1 MYPFLRLGLNLF
13 SARKLPPMNVLDLHV
28 SQHRCRLVDCDIFLE
43 MNNGRIL
50 TLYEMGRFQ
59 AAVRMGLWALLKKK
73 RWGLTVA
80 GTSIRYR
87 RRIAPL
93 EKYEIRTKI
102 ATWDDR
108 FVYIEQ
114 GMFKMS
120 GECASHVLF
129 RTAVVAKGRAV
140 PTDVLIEAMGVT
152 DPRPEPADWVRNWI
166 DAEATR
172 PWPPE
177 MEKPKF
183 GQPNLDSWTPVEP

>member
-1 MYPFLRLGLNLF
+1 MYPFLRLALNLY
-13 SARKLPPMNVLDLHV
+13 SARKLPPMNALGLHV
-28 SQHRCRLVDCDIFLE
+28 SQHRCRLMDCDIFME

-59 AAVRMGLWALLKKK
+59 AAVRMGLWSLLKKK

-87 RRIAPL
+87 RRIVPF
-93 EKYEIRTKI
+93 EKYETRTRI

-120 GECASHVLF
+120 GECASHVLL
-129 RTAVVAKGRAV
+129 RTAVVANGRAV
-140 PTDVLIEAMGVT
+140 PTDTLIKAMEIT
-152 DPRPEPADWVRNWI
+152 EPRPEPADWVRNWI

-172 PWPPE
+172 PWPPVLIH
-177 MEKPKF
+177 P
-183 GQPNLDSWTPVEP
+183 L

>member
-1 MYPFLRLGLNLF
+1 MYPFIRLGWTLLK
-13 SARKLPPMNVLDLHV
+13 SRRLPPMDPLELHV
-28 SQHRCRLVDCDIFLE
+28 SQHRCWPVDCDIFME

-59 AAVRMGLWALLKKK
+59 ASVRMGLWPLLKRKK
-73 RWGLTVA
+73 WGLTVA

-87 RRIAPL
+87 RRILPF
-93 EKYEIRTKI
+93 EKFETRTKI

-114 GMFKMS
+114 GMFKKN

-129 RTAVVAKGRAV
+129 RTAVVEKGRAV
-140 PTDVLIEAMGVT
+140 ETSRLIEALGMN
-152 DPRPEPADWVRNWI
+152 PERPVPADWVQNWI

-172 PWPPE
+172 SWPP
-177 MEKPKF
+177 KL
-183 GQPNLDSWTPVEP
+183 GQTN

>member
-1 MYPFLRLGLNLF
+1 MYPFIRLGWSLY
-13 SARKLPPMNVLDLHV
+13 SARRLPPMNPLALHV
-28 SQHRCRLVDCDIFLE
+28 SQHRCWPVDCDIFME

-59 AAVRMGLWALLKKK
+59 ASVRMGLWPLLKKK

-87 RRIAPL
+87 RRITPF
-93 EKYEIRTKI
+93 ERFETRTRI
-102 ATWDDR
+102 ATWDER

-114 GMFKMS
+114 GMFKRD

-140 PTDVLIEAMGVT
+140 PTADLIEALGIT
-152 DPRPEPADWVRNWI
+152 EPRPEPADWIRNWI
-166 DAEATR
+166 EAEATR
-172 PWPPE
+172 SWPPR
-177 MEKPKF
+177 
-183 GQPNLDSWTPVEP
+183 L

>member
-1 MYPFLRLGLNLF
+1 MYPFLRLGWTLYA
-13 SARKLPPMNVLDLHV
+13 ARKLPPMNPLDLHV
-28 SQHRCRLVDCDIFLE
+28 SQHRCRLVDCDIFGE

-87 RRIAPL
+87 RRLLPF
-93 EKYEIRTKI
+93 EKYETRTRI

-114 GMFKMS
+114 GMFKKN

-129 RTAVVAKGRAV
+129 RTAVVAKHRAV
-140 PTDVLIEAMGVT
+140 PTEVLIEAMGIT
-152 DPRPEPADWVRNWI
+152 DPRPEPAAWVRNWI
-166 DAEATR
+166 EAEATR

-177 MEKPKF
+177 LPE
-183 GQPNLDSWTPVEP
+183 S

>member
-13 SARKLPPMNVLDLHV
+13 AARKLPAMDPLDMHV
-28 SQHRCRLVDCDIFLE
+28 SQHRCRLVDCDIFGE

-59 AAVRMGLWALLKKK
+59 AAVRMGLWALLKKQ

-87 RRIAPL
+87 KRITPF
-93 EKYEIRTKI
+93 EKYETRTRI
-102 ATWDDR
+102 ATWDER

-114 GMFKMS
+114 GMYKMN
-120 GECASHVLF
+120 GECASNVLL
-129 RTAVVAKGRAV
+129 RTAVVEKGRAV
-140 PTDVLIEAMGVT
+140 LTARLIEALGVT
-152 DPRPEPADWVRNWI
+152 HPRPEPADWVQNWI

-172 PWPPE
+172 IWPPALA
-177 MEKPKF
+177 K
-183 GQPNLDSWTPVEP
+183 T

>member
-1 MYPFLRLGLNLF
+1 MYPFLRLGWTLVT
-13 SARKLPPMNVLDLHV
+13 ARKLPQMDPLEMHV
-28 SQHRCRLVDCDIFLE
+28 SRHRCRLVDCDIFGE

-87 RRIAPL
+87 RRITPF
-93 EKYEIRTKI
+93 ERYEVRTKI
-102 ATWDDR
+102 ATWDER

-114 GMFKMS
+114 GMFKRN
-120 GECASHVLF
+120 GDCASHVLF
-129 RTAVVAKGRAV
+129 RTAVVEKGRAV
-140 PTDVLIEAMGVT
+140 PTDVLIEAMGIT
-152 DPRPEPADWVRNWI
+152 EPRPEPAHWVQNWI

-172 PWPPE
+172 VWPPR
-177 MEKPKF
+177 M
-183 GQPNLDSWTPVEP
+183 

>member
-1 MYPFLRLGLNLF
+1 MYPFLRLGLNLL

-73 RWGLTVA
+73 RWGLAMA

-87 RRIAPL
+87 RRITPF

-102 ATWDDR
+102 TTWDDR
-108 FVYIEQ
+108 FIYIEQ

-129 RTAVVAKGRAV
+129 RIAVVAKGRAV
-140 PTDVLIEAMGVT
+140 PTDVLNEAMGVT
-152 DPRPEPADWVRNWI
+152 THRPTPAAWIQNWI

-177 MEKPKF
+177 MDPPKL
-183 GQPNLDSWTPVEP
+183 GQPNLDPLAPVEP

>member
-1 MYPFLRLGLNLF
+1 MYPFLRLGWTLTK
-13 SARKLPPMNVLDLHV
+13 ARKLPPMNPLDVHV
-28 SQHRCRLVDCDIFLE
+28 SHHRCRLVDCDIFGE

-50 TLYEMGRFQ
+50 TLYEMGRFE

-87 RRIAPL
+87 RRIRPFEA
-93 EKYEIRTKI
+93 YETRTRI

-108 FVYIEQ
+108 FFYIEQ
-114 GMFKMS
+114 GMFKPN

-129 RTAVVAKGRAV
+129 RTAVVEKGKAV
-140 PTDVLIEAMGVT
+140 PSARLVEELNVT
-152 DPRPEPADWVRNWI
+152 DPRPQPAPWINNWI
-166 DAEATR
+166 EAEATR

-177 MEKPKF
+177 I
-183 GQPNLDSWTPVEP
+183 

>member
-1 MYPFLRLGLNLF
+1 MYPFLSLGLNLF
-13 SARKLPPMNVLDLHV
+13 AARKLPPMDLLDMHV
-28 SQHRCRLVDCDIFLE
+28 SQHRCRLVDCDIFME

-87 RRIAPL
+87 KRITPF

-102 ATWDDR
+102 ATWDER

-114 GMFKMS
+114 GMYKLN
-120 GECASHVLF
+120 GDCASHVLL
-129 RTAVVAKGRAV
+129 RTAVVEKGRAV

-152 DPRPEPADWVRNWI
+152 TPRPTPAPWVQNWI

-172 PWPPE
+172 TWPPALG
-177 MEKPKF
+177 KP
-183 GQPNLDSWTPVEP
+183 

>member
-13 SARKLPPMNVLDLHV
+13 AARKLPPMDPLEMHV
-28 SQHRCRLVDCDIFLE
+28 SQHRCRLVDCDIFME

-87 RRIAPL
+87 KRITPF
-93 EKYEIRTKI
+93 EKYETRTKV

-114 GMFKMS
+114 GMYKLN
-120 GECASHVLF
+120 GDCASHVLL

-140 PTDVLIEAMGVT
+140 PTDVLIEAMGIPT
-152 DPRPEPADWVRNWI
+152 PRPTPALWVQNWI

-172 PWPPE
+172 IWPPE
-177 MEKPKF
+177 LEKP
-183 GQPNLDSWTPVEP
+183 

>member
-1 MYPFLRLGLNLF
+1 MYPFLRLGWTLIA
-13 SARKLPPMNVLDLHV
+13 ARKLPPMNPLEMHV
-28 SQHRCRLVDCDIFLE
+28 SQHRCRLVDCDIFME

-59 AAVRMGLWALLKKK
+59 AAVRMGLWALLKKN

-87 RRIAPL
+87 RRITPF
-93 EKYEIRTKI
+93 ERYETRTKI

-114 GMFKMS
+114 GMFKTD

-129 RTAVVAKGRAV
+129 RTAVVEKGRAV
-140 PTDVLIEAMGVT
+140 PTDRLMDAMGIT
-152 DPRPEPADWVRNWI
+152 EPRPEPAAWVQRWI

-172 PWPPE
+172 DWPP
-177 MEKPKF
+177 K
-183 GQPNLDSWTPVEP
+183 LDV

>member
-1 MYPFLRLGLNLF
+1 MYPFLRLGWTLW
-13 SARKLPPMNVLDLHV
+13 SARKMPPMNALDLHV
-28 SQHRCRLVDCDIFLE
+28 SRHRCRLVDCDIFME

-87 RRIAPL
+87 RRITPF
-93 EKYEIRTKI
+93 EKYETRTRI
-102 ATWDDR
+102 ATWDER

-114 GMFKMS
+114 GMYKQN
-120 GECASHVLF
+120 GDCASHVLF
-129 RTAVVAKGRAV
+129 RTAVVKKGRAV
-140 PTDVLIEAMGVT
+140 PTAVLIEAMGIT
-152 DPRPEPADWVRNWI
+152 APRPTPAPWVQNWI

-172 PWPPE
+172 PWPPTL
-177 MEKPKF
+177 
-183 GQPNLDSWTPVEP
+183 GDLA

>member
-28 SQHRCRLVDCDIFLE
+28 SQHRCRLVDCDIFME

-87 RRIAPL
+87 RRITPF

-152 DPRPEPADWVRNWI
+152 TPRPTPAAWIQNWI

-177 MEKPKF
+177 MDPPKW